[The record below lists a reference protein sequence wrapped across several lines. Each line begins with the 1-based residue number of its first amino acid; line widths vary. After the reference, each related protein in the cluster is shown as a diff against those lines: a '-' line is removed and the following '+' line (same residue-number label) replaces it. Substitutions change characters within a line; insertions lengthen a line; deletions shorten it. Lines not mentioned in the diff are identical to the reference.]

1 MFMMISLDG
10 FFEGPN
16 HELDWHNVDAEFD
29 EFATAQ
35 LRETGEI
42 LFGRVTYEMMSKF
55 WPSGQAKEE
64 DPVVAE
70 LMNTLPKT
78 VFSKTLKQAGWEN
91 TKLVSGD
98 MAGEVRRLKKE
109 SGKEIAVFG
118 SSDLAVGLLRQ
129 GLLDELRIMINP
141 VVLGQGKRL
150 FQGWDGQL
158 KLELRSDRRFES
170 GNVLVVYM
178 VK

>member
-1 MFMMISLDG
+1 MMISLDG